1 MMPAETNIEKEAD
14 IVSDFYQLDKSCL
27 LSERK
32 IVATSIELTKKEEV
46 LKAAYELIKWLHENV
61 IGDILPTFKTAATIF
76 AAILTTSC
84 SAERSFSALRRIK
97 TYLRNRMKDERLSA
111 VAILNIERETANF
124 IEANHMDDII
134 DAFAQVNENRKKYL
148 LYH

>member
-1 MMPAETNIEKEAD
+1 MVHFVQKAD

-46 LKAAYELIKWLHENV
+46 LKAAYELIKWLHENG

-76 AAILTTSC
+76 AAIPTTSC
-84 SAERSFSALRRIK
+84 SAEQSFSALRRI
-97 TYLRNRMKDERLSA
+97 TRPSRPIRRAMWIVERMRYPTDRPTDRQTNGHSQL
-111 VAILNIERETANF
+111 
-124 IEANHMDDII
+124 
-134 DAFAQVNENRKKYL
+134 
-148 LYH
+148 